1 MDEVTEEIEMDDSGR
16 IVIPADIRK
25 EIDSKKY
32 KLIATKGSII
42 LRPIKQENN
51 SIEDWYSYMKKTELN
66 PKKRED
72 KEKWI
77 SNKYEKRKLGL

>member
-1 MDEVTEEIEMDDSGR
+1 MDNSGR

-32 KLIATKGSII
+32 KLIATRSSII

-51 SIEDWYSYMKKTELN
+51 SMEDWYSYMEKNRGESKKE
-66 PKKRED
+66 R
-72 KEKWI
+72 
-77 SNKYEKRKLGL
+77 G